1 MMMMV
6 SWTSVDR
13 QSFYEDRAMKAA
25 AASKAGPQRLLS
37 GLEPRRGRRHTNGRL
52 SLEKPFTTQ
61 RKLRKSSTMKNN
73 IFRDLVK

>member
-25 AASKAGPQRLLS
+25 TSKAGPLRLLS

-61 RKLRKSSTMKNN
+61 RKLRKSSTMKKN